1 MCLLI
6 NYINNGFPES
16 KPSMPDEVRDF
27 WEFRN
32 NIRNYD
38 AVVLYKD
45 RIIIPKTLR
54 TKIIENLHSAH
65 QGVSGMY
72 SRAQSIIFWPGMAA
86 ELDKAR
92 NMCRSCNRNAS
103 SQAKLPPTAS
113 EVPNVPFQMI
123 FADYCQMKGKQNSGI
138 WRSLVRMDR
147 GNTDQGWFW
156 KIWV

>member
-1 MCLLI
+1 M
-6 NYINNGFPES
+6 
-16 KPSMPDEVRDF
+16 
-27 WEFRN
+27 
-32 NIRNYD
+32 
-38 AVVLYKD
+38 
-45 RIIIPKTLR
+45 
-54 TKIIENLHSAH
+54 IENLHSAH

-92 NMCRSCNRNAS
+92 NMCRSCNRNAP

-123 FADYCQMKGKQNSGI
+123 FADYCQMKGNKNSGFR
-138 WRSLVRMDR
+138 RSLVRMDR